1 MSHNST
7 TRSEGRVMSCSRL
20 TAKAQTT
27 VPLAVRRALGIAP
40 GDDIVW
46 TVEPDGRV
54 TASRSAPTGD
64 AFAEFAEFA
73 EWADEADARAYAG
86 L

>member
-7 TRSEGRVMSCSRL
+7 TRSEGRVMGRSRL

-54 TASRSAPTGD
+54 TASRSAQIGD
-64 AFAEFAEFA
+64 PLAEFA

>member
-1 MSHNST
+1 MIY
-7 TRSEGRVMSCSRL
+7 GKM

-27 VPLAVRRALGIAP
+27 VPLAVRRALGLAP

-54 TASRSAPTGD
+54 TVRGGPHFPDSLAASLRLILSPATPP
-64 AFAEFAEFA
+64 A
-73 EWADEADARAYAG
+73 
-86 L
+86 

>member
-1 MSHNST
+1 MSQSST
-7 TRSEGRVMSCSRL
+7 TRSEGRVMSRSRL

-27 VPLAVRRALGIAP
+27 VPLAVRRALGLGP

-46 TVEPDGRV
+46 TVDPEGRV
-54 TASRSAPTGD
+54 TVSG
-64 AFAEFAEFA
+64 AELVDDPFSEFS
-73 EWADEADARAYAG
+73 EWAGEADARAHGG

>member
-1 MSHNST
+1 MMLCK
-7 TRSEGRVMSCSRL
+7 ELPYGPEDAMIQGRL

-27 VPLAVRRALGIAP
+27 VPLAVRRALNLAP
-40 GDDIVW
+40 GDEIVW

-54 TASRSAPTGD
+54 TVGRAEPPADDPFA
-64 AFAEFAEFA
+64 AFG
-73 EWADEADARAYAG
+73 EWGGEADARAYAD

>member
-1 MSHNST
+1 MSHSST
-7 TRSEGRVMSCSRL
+7 KRSEGRVMSRSRL
-20 TAKAQTT
+20 TARAQTT
-27 VPLAVRRALGIAP
+27 VPLAVRRALGLAP

-54 TASRSAPTGD
+54 TVSRAAPAD
-64 AFAEFAEFA
+64 DPFAEFS
-73 EWADEADARAYAG
+73 EWAGEADARAYAG

>member
-1 MSHNST
+1 MIQ
-7 TRSEGRVMSCSRL
+7 GKM

-27 VPLAVRRALGIAP
+27 VPLAVRRALGLAP

-46 TVEPDGRV
+46 TVGPDGRV
-54 TASRSAPTGD
+54 TVSRAAPADDPFT
-64 AFAEFAEFA
+64 EFS
-73 EWADEADARAYAG
+73 EWAGEADARAYAG

>member
-1 MSHNST
+1 MIQ
-7 TRSEGRVMSCSRL
+7 GRL

-27 VPLAVRRALGIAP
+27 VPLAVRRALNLAP
-40 GDDIVW
+40 GDEIVW

-54 TASRSAPTGD
+54 TVSRAGAPAD
-64 AFAEFAEFA
+64 DPFAEFK
-73 EWADEADARAYAG
+73 EWAGEADSRAYAD

>member
-1 MSHNST
+1 MIH
-7 TRSEGRVMSCSRL
+7 GKM

-27 VPLAVRRALGIAP
+27 VPLVVRRALGLAP

-54 TASRSAPTGD
+54 TVSRAAPAD
-64 AFAEFAEFA
+64 DPFAEFS
-73 EWADEADARAYAG
+73 EWTGEADARAYAG

>member
-1 MSHNST
+1 MIQ
-7 TRSEGRVMSCSRL
+7 GRL

-27 VPLAVRRALGIAP
+27 VPLAVRRALNLSP
-40 GDDIVW
+40 GDEIVW

-54 TASRSAPTGD
+54 TVSRAEAPTD
-64 AFAEFAEFA
+64 DPFAEFE
-73 EWADEADARAYAG
+73 EWAGQADARAYAK

>member
-1 MSHNST
+1 MIQ
-7 TRSEGRVMSCSRL
+7 GKM

-27 VPLAVRRALGIAP
+27 VPLAVRRALGIGP

-54 TASRSAPTGD
+54 TVSRAAPAD
-64 AFAEFAEFA
+64 DPFAEFS
-73 EWADEADARAYAG
+73 EWAGEADARAYAG